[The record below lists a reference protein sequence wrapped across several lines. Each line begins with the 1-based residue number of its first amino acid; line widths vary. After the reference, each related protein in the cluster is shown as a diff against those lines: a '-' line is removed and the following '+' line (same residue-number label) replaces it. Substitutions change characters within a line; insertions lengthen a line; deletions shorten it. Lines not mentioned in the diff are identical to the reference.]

1 MNLLRYFLLAGT
13 LFGLGLFL
21 YISVRLLWLA
31 IIIGFALNVV
41 YQTLFNPWL
50 NAKELE
56 LWDRAGKS

>member
-13 LFGLGLFL
+13 LFGLGFFF

-41 YQTLFNPWL
+41 YQTLFGLWL
-50 NAKELE
+50 DA
-56 LWDRAGKS
+56 DRAGKP